1 VTLRI
6 YITAVLHRHPDLHIR
21 DRLLTAINTNN
32 AALAGR
38 FA

>member
-1 VTLRI
+1 MLPH
-6 YITAVLHRHPDLHIR
+6 YIRAVLRRAPDLDIR

-38 FA
+38 WR